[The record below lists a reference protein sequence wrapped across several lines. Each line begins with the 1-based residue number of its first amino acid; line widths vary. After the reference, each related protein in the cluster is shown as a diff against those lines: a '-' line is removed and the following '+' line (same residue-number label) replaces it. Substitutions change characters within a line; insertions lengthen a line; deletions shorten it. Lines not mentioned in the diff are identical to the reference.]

1 MFFKMP
7 GEGFLADM
15 NPLGEA
21 EFNGTMFFTIVDI
34 SALRFVEELQ
44 KFSADSLLHSS
55 GKM

>member
-1 MFFKMP
+1 MFFKML

-21 EFNGTMFFTIVDI
+21 EFDGTMFFTIVDI